1 MLKEMLKEIK
11 DMSITIHLFKVSL
24 ERQEQYSKRNCLLIH
39 GLPES
44 RSEITDQIVIET
56 LNEMMWK
63 KINVEDLDRTHR
75 LRAPKEAKVRPIF
88 VKLAR

>member
-1 MLKEMLKEIK
+1 MLKEIK

-56 LNEMMWK
+56 LNEMM
-63 KINVEDLDRTHR
+63 
-75 LRAPKEAKVRPIF
+75 
-88 VKLAR
+88 